1 MKFRID
7 LKILFF
13 LCLFFLSKQINIYLI
28 VMFFAFLHECAHIL
42 IGKILGFK
50 IKQIELM
57 PLGFSTQMEANVK
70 EYNKKVKKSNL
81 VEFKKI
87 FVVLAGPLMNLSFI
101 LLICILNKY
110 IEIKYINIYIYSN
123 LILFLFNILPIYPLD
138 GGRFL
143 KSILKI
149 FLGYI
154 KAEKITKIVTKITVV
169 ILTVISSILILK
181 LKNIAIILI
190 LMYLWFLTCNR

>member
-13 LCLFFLSKQINIYLI
+13 LCLFFLSKQLNIYLL
-28 VMFFAFLHECAHIL
+28 VLFFAFLHECAHIIAGEL
-42 IGKILGFK
+42 LGFK
-50 IKQIELM
+50 VNQIELM
-57 PLGFSTQMEANVK
+57 PVGFSTQMEANVK

-87 FVVLAGPLMNLSFI
+87 FVVLAGPLIN
-101 LLICILNKY
+101 LLIAIFLCILNNY
-110 IEIKYINIYIYSN
+110 TEIKNIHIYIYSN

-138 GGRFL
+138 GGRLL

-149 FLGYI
+149 FLGYL
-154 KAEKITKIVTKITVV
+154 KAEKITKIVTKIIVV
-169 ILTVISSILILK
+169 LLTVIISILILK

-190 LMYLWFLTCNR
+190 LMYLWFLIWN